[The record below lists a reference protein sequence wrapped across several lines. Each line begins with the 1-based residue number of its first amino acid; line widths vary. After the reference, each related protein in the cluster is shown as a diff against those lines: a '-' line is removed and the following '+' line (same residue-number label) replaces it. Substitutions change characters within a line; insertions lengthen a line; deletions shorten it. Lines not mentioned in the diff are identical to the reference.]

1 MSDVEL
7 LHFSEENLHT
17 GEGARVLHQCGVPAT
32 YKIHTHDFYE
42 LFLVSH
48 GGAIHAVNGRSQ
60 LLSEGSFVLMRPRDV
75 HRYDF
80 FNNADFELLDIG
92 IPCTVFERLCDYLQL
107 DRAIFDMP
115 ELPLHCV
122 LSGHTLTDV
131 QEKLLNTNRFADNET
146 ACRYIGMTPTE
157 YINGKRLSLAAQL
170 LLQGDMPVIEI
181 CGACGFNSLSRF
193 YRLFTERYG
202 CAPKAFRT
210 QFAHAQSGQGSP
222 ISLS

>member
-1 MSDVEL
+1 M
-7 LHFSEENLHT
+7 
-17 GEGARVLHQCGVPAT
+17 
-32 YKIHTHDFYE
+32 HDFYE

-92 IPCTVFERLCDYLQL
+92 IPRTVFECLCDYLQL
-107 DRAIFDMP
+107 DRAIFDTP

-122 LSGHTLTDV
+122 ISSHTLTDV

-202 CAPKAFRT
+202 CAPKAFRS

>member
-1 MSDVEL
+1 M
-7 LHFSEENLHT
+7 
-17 GEGARVLHQCGVPAT
+17 
-32 YKIHTHDFYE
+32 
-42 LFLVSH
+42 FLVSH

-92 IPCTVFERLCDYLQL
+92 IPRTVFERLCDYLQL
-107 DRAIFDMP
+107 DRAIFDTP

-122 LSGHTLTDV
+122 LSGYTLTDV

-146 ACRYIGMTPTE
+146 ACRYIGMTSTE
-157 YINGKRLSLAAQL
+157 HINGKRLSLAAQL

-193 YRLFTERYG
+193 LPLIYGALRLCTEG
-202 CAPKAFRT
+202 VPHAVCACAVRT
-210 QFAHAQSGQGSP
+210 RFAY
-222 ISLS
+222 ISIIIVLPFDFLKRID

>member
-1 MSDVEL
+1 M
-7 LHFSEENLHT
+7 
-17 GEGARVLHQCGVPAT
+17 
-32 YKIHTHDFYE
+32 
-42 LFLVSH
+42 FLVSH
-48 GGAIHAVNGRSQ
+48 GGVIHAVNGRSQ

-92 IPCTVFERLCDYLQL
+92 IPRTVFERLCDYLQL
-107 DRAIFDMP
+107 DRAIFDTP

-146 ACRYIGMTPTE
+146 AFRYIGMTPTE